1 MEKTI
6 SEAREAYAWQLAAG
20 MCSASLKTTAEVQV
34 NRYTEAQIA
43 NQALLMRVSQ
53 ILSQRGVPGVEYV
66 GYYAFAEKLARLC
79 RKYSSRVLARAAEDL
94 VDRWE
99 FRGLDHQ
106 TLFAVRDE
114 VYVIEDRADSVSES
128 LTGG

>member
-20 MCSASLKTTAEVQV
+20 MCSASLKATAEQQV
-34 NRYTEAQIA
+34 SRYTEAQIA

-53 ILSQRGVPGVEYV
+53 VLAQRGVPGVEYV

-79 RKYSSRVLARAAEDL
+79 RKYSSRVLARATADL
-94 VDRWE
+94 IDRWE
-99 FRGLDHQ
+99 FRGLRQQ
-106 TLFAVRDE
+106 TLHAIRD
-114 VYVIEDRADSVSES
+114 VVFDLEDRVLEVNH
-128 LTGG
+128 G